1 MTEALNWLWSD
12 QFVVDYE
19 EFAKKYPF
27 GSEGRDSVAKICGAF
42 ETLGTLYKH
51 GLFNEDLLFDWLVVP
66 MVWERIKGYALGVRQ
81 GAGDE
86 AIYEN
91 FEALAAAILMAI
103 PSVMVFLSLAMKA
116 NLNRWANIILGLL
129 YSLVNITDL
138 IGES

>member
-12 QFVVDYE
+12 QFAVDYE

-27 GSEGRDSVAKICGAF
+27 GSEGRDSAAKICGAF
-42 ETLGTLYKH
+42 ETLGTLCKH

-86 AIYEN
+86 GIYEN
-91 FEALAAAILMAI
+91 FEALPAAILMAI

>member
-66 MVWERIKGYALGVRQ
+66 WSGKESK
-81 GAGDE
+81 
-86 AIYEN
+86 
-91 FEALAAAILMAI
+91 
-103 PSVMVFLSLAMKA
+103 AM
-116 NLNRWANIILGLL
+116 RWG
-129 YSLVNITDL
+129 
-138 IGES
+138 

>member
-27 GSEGRDSVAKICGAF
+27 GSEGRDSAATICGAF

-66 MVWERIKGYALGVRQ
+66 MVWERIKGYALGVRLE
-81 GAGDE
+81 AGNPG
-86 AIYEN
+86 IYEN

>member
-1 MTEALNWLWSD
+1 M
-12 QFVVDYE
+12 
-19 EFAKKYPF
+19 
-27 GSEGRDSVAKICGAF
+27 
-42 ETLGTLYKH
+42 
-51 GLFNEDLLFDWLVVP
+51 
-66 MVWERIKGYALGVRQ
+66 GVRQ
-81 GAGDE
+81 VAGDE

>member
-1 MTEALNWLWSD
+1 MTEALNWLRSD

-129 YSLVNITDL
+129 YSLDNITDL

>member
-1 MTEALNWLWSD
+1 M
-12 QFVVDYE
+12 
-19 EFAKKYPF
+19 
-27 GSEGRDSVAKICGAF
+27 
-42 ETLGTLYKH
+42 
-51 GLFNEDLLFDWLVVP
+51 
-66 MVWERIKGYALGVRQ
+66 RQ